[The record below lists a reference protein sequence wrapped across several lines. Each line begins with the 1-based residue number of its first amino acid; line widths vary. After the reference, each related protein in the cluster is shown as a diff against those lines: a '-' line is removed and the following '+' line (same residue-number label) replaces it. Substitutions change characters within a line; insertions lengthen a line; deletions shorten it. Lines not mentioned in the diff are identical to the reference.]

1 MKITVK
7 GKSNERVKVTSDK
20 RKDEVEQVLL
30 EIRKMCRNL
39 NKLLKKEF
47 EIELTISSEDIAYRE
62 DWISYKGGELSG
74 KTKRNRFS
82 KSHSSN

>member
-62 DWISYKGGELSG
+62 DWISYGRRAKWQDQEEQIQQESF
-74 KTKRNRFS
+74 K
-82 KSHSSN
+82 